1 MKDPIILTLIIFPLI
16 LLFFFI
22 LFIRVLK
29 GRKKE
34 EELEKRTEMSFVV
47 DTFHDLVRQLKE
59 KEHELEELKKKAEQ
73 KAEDIESYS
82 ENIIQSVPSGVV
94 SFDTDLVITKT
105 NIAATKILKI
115 EPEDMIGKPYH
126 KVFRSPLKEIIESEK
141 NIKRAE
147 CLYKDS
153 KGQEIWL
160 GLTKTDLLNS
170 KAERIGYILIFTDIT
185 DIKSLESQ
193 IRLKEH
199 LSSIGELSLGIAHE
213 LRNPMGVISG
223 YTKMLMKDRQLAE
236 RPEIKAIYKEIQ
248 IMDRII
254 SDFMSFAKPVTPTL
268 TEVNI
273 EDMVEGIV
281 QHFLKDSS
289 DITVDCLFYEK
300 VLRTDEVLLRQAIA
314 NLIQNAI
321 EAMPKGGKLSILTD
335 RIDNSFIMKISDT
348 GYGIPEEMRDKIFQP
363 FFSKKEKGTGLG
375 LAIVQ
380 KNITMLD
387 GKVEFS
393 SSSKGTTFT
402 IVLPQK

>member
-1 MKDPIILTLIIFPLI
+1 MSEPVIFTLVLFPLI
-16 LLFFFI
+16 LLLFFL

-29 GRKKE
+29 EKRKE
-34 EELEKRTEMSFVV
+34 ETKKKTEMSFVV

-59 KEHELEELKKKAEQ
+59 KEQALEELKKKAEQ

-94 SFDTDLVITKT
+94 SFDNNLVITKANT
-105 NIAATKILKI
+105 AATRILRMELK
-115 EPEDMIGKPYH
+115 EMIGKPYH
-126 KVFRSPLKEIIESEK
+126 EVFSSPLREIIESDEK
-141 NIKRAE
+141 TKRAE

-153 KGQEIWL
+153 RGQEIWL
-160 GLTKTDLLNS
+160 GLTKTDLLNR
-170 KAERIGYILIFTDIT
+170 KGERIGYILIFTDIT
-185 DIKSLESQ
+185 EIKSLEGQ
-193 IRLKEH
+193 VRLKEH
-199 LSSIGELSLGIAHE
+199 LSSIGEISLGIAHE

-223 YTKMLMKDRQLAE
+223 YTKILMKDSQLAE

-268 TEVNI
+268 TDVDLE
-273 EDMVEGIV
+273 EMVRGIV
-281 QHFLKDSS
+281 QQFISRS
-289 DITVDCLFYEK
+289 PDISVEYLFKEK
-300 VLRTDEVLLRQAIA
+300 NIKTDEVLLRQALA

-321 EAMPKGGKLSILTD
+321 EAMPNGGKLSILTEKTN
-335 RIDNSFIMKISDT
+335 NSFVLKISDT
-348 GYGIPEEMRDKIFQP
+348 GYGIPEEMRDRVFQP

-387 GKVEFS
+387 GTVEFS
-393 SSSKGTTFT
+393 SSPKGTTFT
-402 IVLPQK
+402 VTLPQR